1 MTDVPLQLK
10 KSGEKSG
17 SNAGDLQVLF
27 MEEKIELTWYEKRR
41 GIKLRDKIKA
51 EQRRK
56 QFLEKQSR
64 QKEMQA
70 QKAPD
75 RNASVPRKSSPAAQ
89 KKHVHQSL
97 FSVDSI
103 PDDAKKIISRF
114 DEIIDSTHPL
124 NSKQKAL
131 LPKQIRGLSHY
142 LTDSRSDRRL
152 GYMNQTTL
160 LSAYVRYY
168 SWWNL
173 VRLTRLFSNIGRQ
186 FFSLEDGSVC
196 LDIGS
201 GPLTVP
207 IALFLA
213 RPELRKK
220 SITFYCIDRSQQ
232 AMAFGENLFLS
243 AAAKLKCPGWKIIRI
258 KGELGEPIKEKADL
272 VVCANVFNELY
283 DDADSPPDFLAKKY
297 TDELLSYLD
306 MNSSCAQCFIAEPG
320 DPRSARLIS
329 LMRDCFMRRGFFP
342 VSPCT
347 HCAQCPMDGKK
358 GGKWCNFA
366 FKTDDAPSE
375 LKKLS
380 EKAELPKERAV
391 LSFLAVQKSDGESKK
406 GGAQSILLRIASDP
420 IKLPGGR
427 TGYYACSEQGLI
439 LAVSSTALSSGELIS
454 ARLPGRPLR
463 IDAKSGAQILEL

>member
-1 MTDVPLQLK
+1 
-10 KSGEKSG
+10 
-17 SNAGDLQVLF
+17 
-27 MEEKIELTWYEKRR
+27 MEEKIELTWYEKKR
-41 GIKLRDKIKA
+41 GIKLSDKIKA

-56 QFLEKQSR
+56 QFLEKKNR

-70 QKAPD
+70 EKEKTPF
-75 RNASVPRKSSPAAQ
+75 RSASVPRKKPAAVQQ
-89 KKHVHQSL
+89 KHIQQSL
-97 FSVDSI
+97 FCADSI
-103 PDDAKKIISRF
+103 PEDAQKIISRF

-131 LPKQIRGLSHY
+131 LPKQIRSLSHY
-142 LTDSRSDRRL
+142 LTDSRADRRL

-173 VRLTRLFSNIGRQ
+173 VRLTRLFSNIGRN
-186 FFSLEDGSVC
+186 FFSLADKSVC

-220 SITFYCIDRSQQ
+220 SITFYCMDRSQQ

-243 AAAKLKCPGWKIIRI
+243 VAAKLKCPGWKIIRI
-258 KGELGEPIKEKADL
+258 KGELGESVKEKADFIT
-272 VVCANVFNELY
+272 CANVFNELH

-297 TDELLSYLD
+297 TDSLLSYISGT
-306 MNSSCAQCFIAEPG
+306 NSRAQCLIVEPG

-329 LMRDCFMRRGFFP
+329 LMRDSFMRREFFP
-342 VSPCT
+342 VSPCP
-347 HCAQCPMDGKK
+347 HCVQCPMDGRK

-391 LSFLAVQKSDGESKK
+391 LSFLAMQKSDGENEKS
-406 GGAQSILLRIASDP
+406 GAQKLALRIASDP
-420 IKLPGGR
+420 IRLPGGR
-427 TGYYACSEQGLI
+427 TGYYACSEKGLI
-439 LAVSSTALSSGELIS
+439 LAVTDASLLSGELIF
-454 ARLPGRPLR
+454 AHLPKRTLS